1 MNGPDSTKVE
11 KAGQIPASTLPP
23 LTGVRR
29 GRYDTPAMRG
39 NDTNPSSADSSCGL
53 YVHIPFCETK
63 CGYCDFYSVALK
75 DRDPRPLVDR
85 VIRELAQRAE
95 DCPLPIRTVFC
106 GGGTPTLLPI
116 PDLAALLNAI
126 QRVVAVATLEEFT
139 VEANPATIDD
149 DKARLLV
156 SSGVTRVS
164 MGAQSFFAD
173 ELKALERI
181 HRVEDIAPSVE
192 ILRRNGVSQINLDL
206 IFGIPGQT
214 LDTWSDSLGRA
225 VALEPDHLACYG
237 LTYEPGTKLTA
248 QRDHQRIQPCDEN
261 LEADMFLLTRDR
273 LCQAGYTQY
282 EISNYAR
289 PGCQSAHNIN
299 YWRNGRYI
307 GVGPSAAGYLNNRR
321 YKNIADVAGYVRM
334 IDEQGHAEAETETLD
349 RSAILLET
357 IMMQLRLTEGMS
369 ILSFRERVGVDPV
382 ELFGDTLAKLVKGGL
397 VARNDD
403 HIALTRQ
410 GQLVANAVIW
420 DLAVAGGWTDISL
433 PIMG

>member
-1 MNGPDSTKVE
+1 M
-11 KAGQIPASTLPP
+11 
-23 LTGVRR
+23 
-29 GRYDTPAMRG
+29 
-39 NDTNPSSADSSCGL
+39 
-53 YVHIPFCETK
+53 
-63 CGYCDFYSVALK
+63 
-75 DRDPRPLVDR
+75 DR

-126 QRVVAVATLEEFT
+126 QRVVAVATVEEFT

-433 PIMG
+433 PIMA

>member
-1 MNGPDSTKVE
+1 
-11 KAGQIPASTLPP
+11 
-23 LTGVRR
+23 
-29 GRYDTPAMRG
+29 
-39 NDTNPSSADSSCGL
+39 
-53 YVHIPFCETK
+53 
-63 CGYCDFYSVALK
+63 
-75 DRDPRPLVDR
+75 
-85 VIRELAQRAE
+85 RAE
-95 DCPLPIRTVFC
+95 GCPLPVRTVFC
-106 GGGTPTLLPI
+106 GGGTPTLLPL
-116 PDLAALLNAI
+116 PDLAALLSAI

-261 LEADMFLLTRDR
+261 LEADMFLLTMDR
-273 LCQAGYTQY
+273 LPQAGYTQY

-369 ILSFRERVGVDPV
+369 ILSFRERVGVDPL
-382 ELFGDTLAKLVKGGL
+382 ELFGDTLARLVKGGL

>member
-1 MNGPDSTKVE
+1 
-11 KAGQIPASTLPP
+11 
-23 LTGVRR
+23 
-29 GRYDTPAMRG
+29 MRDKG
-39 NDTNPSSADSSCGL
+39 TNPSSADSGCGL

-85 VIRELAQRAE
+85 VIGELADRVE
-95 DCPLPIRTVFC
+95 GCPIPVRTVFC
-106 GGGTPTLLPI
+106 GGGTPTLLPL
-116 PDLAALLNAI
+116 PDLAALLSAI

-173 ELKALERI
+173 ELEALERI

-248 QRDHQRIQPCDEN
+248 QRNHQRIRPCDEN

-273 LCQAGYTQY
+273 LPQAGYTQY

-299 YWRNGRYI
+299 YWRNGSYI

-334 IDEQGHAEAETETLD
+334 IDAQGHAEAETETLD

-369 ILSFRERVGVDPV
+369 ILSFRERVGVDPL
-382 ELFGDTLAKLVKGGL
+382 ELFSDTLARLVKGGL

-410 GQLVANAVIW
+410 GQLVANAVIR
-420 DLAVAGGWTDISL
+420 DLAVAGGRADISL

>member
-29 GRYDTPAMRG
+29 GRYDTLAMRDNG
-39 NDTNPSSADSSCGL
+39 TNPSSADSSCGL

-369 ILSFRERVGVDPV
+369 ILSFRERVGVDPL
-382 ELFGDTLAKLVKGGL
+382 ELFSDTLAKLVKGGL